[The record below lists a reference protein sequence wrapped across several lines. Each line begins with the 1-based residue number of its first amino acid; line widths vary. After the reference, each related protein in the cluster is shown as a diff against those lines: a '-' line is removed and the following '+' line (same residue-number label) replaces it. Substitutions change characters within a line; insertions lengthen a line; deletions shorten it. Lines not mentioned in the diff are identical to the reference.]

1 MKAESSALLV
11 HPAELLVC
19 SSAIFWAPQV
29 RSLQAPLFQVAICE
43 QYGLQ
48 SVGVIWAWTRDC
60 SLVSFLAVA
69 VICSYLWPQNI
80 TCTWNSGFLPSP
92 ALISILGMET
102 LYLYVHQCSF
112 FMGWHVAPRW
122 LSHAVLAQSHPD
134 LQWSNIPW
142 SWCQQS
148 GKWEP
153 LAGNVFVLRL
163 AFNLLL
169 RRQCLILLLLKD
181 NQLKHKDFYSVV
193 DVSCV

>member
-1 MKAESSALLV
+1 MPSLSTLLNCWCVPQLYFGLLRWGLSRHLCSKLLSVSSMGCSLLV
-11 HPAELLVC
+11 SFELEPGIA
-19 SSAIFWAPQV
+19 SW
-29 RSLQAPLFQVAICE
+29 SL
-43 QYGLQ
+43 
-48 SVGVIWAWTRDC
+48 
-60 SLVSFLAVA
+60 FLAVA

-112 FMGWHVAPRW
+112 FTGWHVAPRW